1 VTAAPDLPL
10 PPPLAHVAAVL
21 RAEGGLLAEVVSDAP
36 VATPDDA
43 LARLAG
49 SGPRAAARGDD
60 VAFCVE
66 AVREGYL
73 LHHGPTRPSARIVST
88 EDDDLGLLAGDRLYA
103 LGLAGLAD
111 QGDLVAIAELADII
125 ALCAQAHA
133 AGDPAL
139 ATAVWQ
145 AGCAAVGWGS
155 SPDHEAAK
163 EAARAGDP
171 SAASALHAAARRAAG
186 EMACPEG
193 PVDRGASTL

>member
-1 VTAAPDLPL
+1 VTAAPD

-21 RAEGGLLAEVVSDAP
+21 RAEGGLLAEVVSDPPLAP
-36 VATPDDA
+36 TDDA

-49 SGPRAAARGDD
+49 SGPRAASRGEDI
-60 VAFCVE
+60 AFCVE

-73 LHHGPTRPSARIVST
+73 LHHGPTRPAARIVFT
-88 EDDDLGLLAGDRLYA
+88 EDDDLALLAGDRLYA

-133 AGDPAL
+133 AGDAAL
-139 ATAVWQ
+139 AFAVWQ
-145 AGCAAVGWGS
+145 AGCVAVGWGS
-155 SPDHEAAK
+155 SAEHEAAK
-163 EAARAGDP
+163 DAARAGDP
-171 SAASALHAAARRAAG
+171 SAASALHAAARRVAG
-186 EMACPEG
+186 EMASPEA